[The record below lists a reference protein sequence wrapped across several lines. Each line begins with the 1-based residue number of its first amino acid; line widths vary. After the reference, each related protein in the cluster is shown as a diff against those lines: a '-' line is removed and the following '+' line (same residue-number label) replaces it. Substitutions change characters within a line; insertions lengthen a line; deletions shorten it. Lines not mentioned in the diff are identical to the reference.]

1 MSQQEISCGLDY
13 VTSPDIQQC
22 LTEALHF
29 NYSFIVAPIVHPRFR
44 RSVLPNGSVV
54 GGFTRSDMV
63 ISPQDWTTRIVG
75 KLSPYLDVDA
85 PSPAVRQRHEDC
97 MNEELSYCRGLGL
110 PAVMLNLHSK
120 NTNNLAR
127 IMCDYFE
134 TSYHPTIIWAC
145 VPMFCNRTLIN
156 SGPENDEENEEPWN
170 ETWLWWSKFH
180 ERVGWEK
187 RVGVVLK
194 LSADLPSQEIIK
206 RWLGEPVKAI
216 IVPTSIFHNN
226 KKGYPVLSRAHQ
238 QLVISMV
245 EHDAQVIVSGARRSN
260 VEHYLQ
266 YLYRLHKRRPNAV
279 DDPMLSYARGW
290 EDYLQ
295 TPLQP
300 LADNL
305 DTYTY
310 NVFEKD
316 PVKYDQ
322 YQKAIAKALVDLQKK
337 AIAKALIDFH
347 SKRKSDNTE
356 NSSEDSSIIN
366 TNVDK
371 SVTPKQDPEDGTVTV
386 MVLGAGRGPLV
397 RATLNAADITNSKVK
412 VIAVE
417 KNPCAVVVLAAQVR
431 EVWKDRDVTVVPGDM
446 RYLNLSPKA
455 DIIVSELLGSWGD
468 NELSPEC
475 LDGAAS
481 LLKSTGI
488 SIPCQY
494 KSYVAPIST
503 PRLWSAAKAATNN
516 PSQADKN
523 LETLWVV
530 YMQNKHDIAETKE
543 VFTFDHPAKPVI
555 DHEGNEMTNHRAMA
569 LTDNRRSAT
578 VKWEVTQ
585 DNVMHGFGGYFDCQ
599 LYGDETISIVPS
611 THSPGMISWFPVFIP
626 IKTPIRVKKGDFIE
640 ATFWRCVN
648 ARRVWYEWI
657 VEVDNRITPLH
668 NPNGRSSE
676 MLL

>member
-1 MSQQEISCGLDY
+1 MSQLEISCGLDY
-13 VTSPDIQQC
+13 ITTPDLQAC
-22 LTEALHF
+22 LTEALHC
-29 NYSFIVAPIVHPRFR
+29 NYSFIVSPIVHPRFR
-44 RSVLPNGSVV
+44 RQYVTNVGKT

-63 ISPQDWTTRIVG
+63 LSPQDWTTRLVG
-75 KLSPYLDVDA
+75 KLSPYLNVDSA
-85 PSPAVRQRHEDC
+85 SSTVRQRHEDC
-97 MNEELSYCRGLGL
+97 MNEELSYCRGLGV
-110 PAVMLNLHSK
+110 PAIMLTLHGRD
-120 NTNNLAR
+120 TNNLAR
-127 IMCDYFE
+127 ILQTYYE
-134 TSYHPTIIWAC
+134 TSHHISLIWAR
-145 VPMFCNRTLIN
+145 VPMVCNKMLRDHVDHEDN
-156 SGPENDEENEEPWN
+156 GDSEESWN
-170 ETWLWWSKFH
+170 ETWFWWSKFH
-180 ERVGWEK
+180 ERLEWDK
-187 RVGVVLK
+187 RVGVVLE
-194 LSADLPSQEIIK
+194 LSADLPSEDLLK

-238 QLVISMV
+238 QLVVNMV
-245 EHDAQVIVSGARRSN
+245 EHEAQVIVSGARRSN
-260 VEHYLQ
+260 IEFYLQ
-266 YLYRLHKRRPNAV
+266 YLYRLWKRRPNPA

-305 DTYTY
+305 DTHTY

-322 YQKAIAKALVDLQKK
+322 YQKAIALALTDLQKLDTQVHNQDASILDAMIEK
-337 AIAKALIDFH
+337 KESGQGD
-347 SKRKSDNTE
+347 SDN
-356 NSSEDSSIIN
+356 NN
-366 TNVDK
+366 KKVF
-371 SVTPKQDPEDGTVTV
+371 TV

-431 EVWKDRDVTVVPGDM
+431 EVWRDRDVVVVPGDM
-446 RYLNLSPKA
+446 RQLNLTPKA

-475 LDGAAS
+475 LDGAAG
-481 LLKSTGI
+481 LLKPGGI
-488 SIPCQY
+488 SIPCKY
-494 KSYVAPIST
+494 KSYVAPISS
-503 PRLWSAAKAATNN
+503 PRLWAAAKAASTGTVT
-516 PSQADKN
+516 SKDKN

-543 VFTFDHPAKPVI
+543 VFTFEHPVKGIVDHNGQEISDYRGLP
-555 DHEGNEMTNHRAMA
+555 

-578 VKWEVTQ
+578 ISWEVKQ
-585 DNVMHGFGGYFDCQ
+585 DNVMHGFGGYFDCL
-599 LYGDETISIVPS
+599 LYGNDIISIVPS

-626 IKTPIRVKKGDFIE
+626 IKTPLRVEKGQVIT
-640 ATFWRCVN
+640 ATFWRCVDS
-648 ARRVWYEWI
+648 RRVWYEWI
-657 VEVDNRITPLH
+657 VEVGDRTTPLH
-668 NPNGRSSE
+668 NSNGRSSE